1 MFACLPACL
10 PTCLA
15 VACMQVELQVAN
27 HRSLDGPQGLH
38 LKNDICGVVAY
49 EWKSPMTPTICFG
62 RTVCQKL
69 GSECSRVRG
78 IVLASVCAECH
89 QIQGAAPKGRK
100 VTCYTL
106 SVSACSCRL
115 SCYVFHS
122 FQTRSQRVFCCGENG
137 RGQCGR
143 SMQQQQRLCCIKVSL
158 GWLLPSASLAPTSS
172 TPSCHHPLQYH
183 QQHAPRAYHRPYRD
197 SVLMVIRMRI
207 PMMPVTHMTIRLIMM
222 MMMMML
228 LMMVMMIM
236 EMMTMMM
243 MMMMMERM
251 LMLVQRTPCLALG
264 PSTRRAV

>member
-1 MFACLPACL
+1 MPMHTSVRTFVYSSATYTHTHPHSHMCLCVCMSVCLPVCL
-10 PTCLA
+10 PVCRPVWLSH
-15 VACMQVELQVAN
+15 ACMQAKLQVAN

-49 EWKSPMTPTICFG
+49 EWNSPMTPTICFG

-89 QIQGAAPKGRK
+89 QIQGAAPKFKGRK

-158 GWLLPSASLAPTSS
+158 HRMVVAICKSCTSLVNT
-172 TPSCHHPLQYH
+172 
-183 QQHAPRAYHRPYRD
+183 
-197 SVLMVIRMRI
+197 VMVIIHSSIINNMRHVLI
-207 PMMPVTHMTIRLIMM
+207 TVLIVTQCSWL
-222 MMMMML
+222 
-228 LMMVMMIM
+228 
-236 EMMTMMM
+236 
-243 MMMMMERM
+243 
-251 LMLVQRTPCLALG
+251 
-264 PSTRRAV
+264 